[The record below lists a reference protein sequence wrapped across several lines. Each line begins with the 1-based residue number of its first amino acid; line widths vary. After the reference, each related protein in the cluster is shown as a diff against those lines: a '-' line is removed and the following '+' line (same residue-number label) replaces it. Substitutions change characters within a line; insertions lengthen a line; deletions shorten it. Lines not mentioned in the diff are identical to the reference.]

1 MSRVFSVLCLVSLV
15 TLWQGGGAKNI
26 DPVGKWTFSTTNE
39 EGNPTTGTIEISGK
53 PGAYTGRITTSQGT
67 TLQIGD
73 VLSSSNVV
81 LMLAD
86 LPDGNGTAVVK
97 IIRSATGVYSGQWG
111 ALRGTIPARVERAK

>member
-15 TLWQGGGAKNI
+15 TLWQGDAKSI

-39 EGNPTTGTIEISGK
+39 EGTPTTGTIEISGK

-73 VLSSSNVV
+73 VLSSNNVV

-86 LPDGNGTAVVK
+86 LPDGAGTAVVK
-97 IIRSATGVYSGQWG
+97 IIRSSTGTYSGHWG
-111 ALRGTIPARVERAK
+111 ALRGTIPAKVERAK